1 MRTRSLTQ
9 ALVALVLSA
18 TAFAGCNDKADT
30 CASLGCEVDHRICIE
45 GDDATDAIC
54 GECLDGFTLDGNA
67 CVDINECEEI
77 GADLCHS
84 TEICVNTPG
93 AHECQ
98 CEDGFRNHGD
108 GCELIIDQISLGRE
122 HICAIANGALYCWG
136 ENYDGQLGIGDSD
149 NRDRPVRVGTR
160 TDWDQVSSGGYHTC
174 AIAKG
179 ELYCWGGN
187 SDKQVGAATEDMFT
201 TPLRV
206 HTERTWDRVITGG
219 YHTCALSQGELYCW
233 GDNEYGQ
240 LGIDR
245 DDITDTHEPTR
256 VGSAQDWESVASGDS
271 HTCAITQGK
280 LYCWGYNDSNQITP
294 DHTDDVFAPMLRD
307 DEQVWTKVQPG
318 DEHTCAFADQTL
330 YCWGDNEDGQL
341 GNETPNQ
348 TSEPLVVLPETAWT
362 DLSTVGNHTCA
373 ITNQQ
378 LYCWGRNAYGQL
390 AIGDEDNDRHGTPL
404 QVPGDQAWD
413 AVVTSRYST
422 CGLSDGRLF
431 CWGDGDSGKLGQ
443 GTEENLYVP
452 TRVEFP

>member
-98 CEDGFRNHGD
+98 CKDGFRNHGD
-108 GCELIIDQISLGRE
+108 ECEFIIDQISLGRE
-122 HICAIANGALYCWG
+122 HICAIANGVLYCWG
-136 ENYDGQLGIGDSD
+136 QNYDGQLGIGDSHQ
-149 NRDRPVRVGTR
+149 RDRPVRVSTR

-179 ELYCWGGN
+179 ELYCWGDN
-187 SDKQVGAATEDMFT
+187 RDKQVGAATEDMFT

-233 GDNEYGQ
+233 GDNEY
-240 LGIDR
+240 
-245 DDITDTHEPTR
+245 
-256 VGSAQDWESVASGDS
+256 
-271 HTCAITQGK
+271 
-280 LYCWGYNDSNQITP
+280 
-294 DHTDDVFAPMLRD
+294 
-307 DEQVWTKVQPG
+307 
-318 DEHTCAFADQTL
+318 
-330 YCWGDNEDGQL
+330 GQL

-390 AIGDEDNDRHGTPL
+390 AIGDKDNDRHGTPL

-413 AVVTSRYST
+413 AVVTSHYST

-431 CWGDGDSGKLGQ
+431 CWGDGDNGKLGQ